1 MSEKK
6 AKQFVP
12 MDVIA
17 LPPLKMALMHIKEE
31 RINKN
36 IESSVVPNLQT
47 QAEVADEDA
56 LKKIIEHLEQKKK
69 K

>member
-1 MSEKK
+1 
-6 AKQFVP
+6 

-17 LPPLKMALMHIKEE
+17 LPPLKMALMHINEE
-31 RINKN
+31 RVNKS
-36 IESSVVPNLQT
+36 IESSAVPNLQT
-47 QAEVADEDA
+47 QAEVVDESA